1 MTKIMIADDNVETT
15 KHLSYILSR
24 ESDFEVI
31 NVSHNGLDTIKYYK
45 ELQPDVLLLDL
56 NMPSLSG
63 LEVLDI
69 IPEYDKS
76 RNIII
81 ISGSA
86 YFRSKL
92 CNIDK
97 IKTIYQKPYDINCIK
112 NTIREI
118 KNINITNTIQL
129 KLDNIFY
136 ELQFDPFSKG
146 TKLLK
151 SAILISYQYPYLKL
165 DDIME
170 KVKIQNNE
178 KNAKTVHSIIDK
190 QLDSLYSIKRN
201 LDIFCKRFPYFY
213 GFKPTT
219 SRFIKYIL
227 SCL

>member
-1 MTKIMIADDNVETT
+1 MTKIMIADDNVEAT

-63 LEVLDI
+63 LEVLNI

-112 NTIREI
+112 I
-118 KNINITNTIQL
+118 
-129 KLDNIFY
+129 
-136 ELQFDPFSKG
+136 PS
-146 TKLLK
+146 
-151 SAILISYQYPYLKL
+151 
-165 DDIME
+165 E
-170 KVKIQNNE
+170 K
-178 KNAKTVHSIIDK
+178 
-190 QLDSLYSIKRN
+190 
-201 LDIFCKRFPYFY
+201 
-213 GFKPTT
+213 
-219 SRFIKYIL
+219 
-227 SCL
+227 